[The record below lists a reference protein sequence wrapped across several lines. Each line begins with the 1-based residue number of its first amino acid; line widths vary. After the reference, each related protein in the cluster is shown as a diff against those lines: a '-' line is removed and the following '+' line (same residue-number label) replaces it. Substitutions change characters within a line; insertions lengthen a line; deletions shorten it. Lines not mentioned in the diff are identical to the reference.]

1 MLPDTLADS
10 LLSILFDQIFYM
22 LSMRSSGGMKEKNLE
37 TIVKE
42 EFYYN
47 LFKIKIEKIKIEV
60 EQI

>member
-22 LSMRSSGGMKEKNLE
+22 LSMRSSGRMKEKNLE

>member
-1 MLPDTLADS
+1 
-10 LLSILFDQIFYM
+10 
-22 LSMRSSGGMKEKNLE
+22 MKEKNLE